1 MRHFILSAAIVAA
14 FLSVPAQAGELV
26 KQEPAKQEPVR
37 IEMDQ
42 DAKAFVFVIDDEP
55 VAILDKTGMHVR
67 DLVSTGTGVKNRTDE
82 FQERLAVLGKKDEQ

>member
-1 MRHFILSAAIVAA
+1 MRIFILSAAIVAA
-14 FLSVPAQAGELV
+14 FLSIPARAE
-26 KQEPAKQEPVR
+26 EPAKQEPVR